1 MSEPMSNPEVKLV
14 VVRPRVV
21 TFMAILLMILGVMLT
36 GLIISMIVTAPEAM
50 EATIR
55 KMLEEQNQ
63 AVNPDVLSA
72 AVAQVRTLALFLLP
86 NAFLHIAAG
95 IGVWRMRK
103 WGMYCFFVLFAWSAL
118 SFARGSYTLWVAW
131 VVVLAEAAGAA
142 YLYTNRSELR

>member
-1 MSEPMSNPEVKLV
+1 MSEPISNPVVKPV
-14 VVRPRVV
+14 VIRPRVV
-21 TFMAILLMILGVMLT
+21 TFMAVLLMVLGLMLT
-36 GLIISMIVTAPEAM
+36 GLIVSMIVTAPEAM

-63 AVNPDVLSA
+63 SISPEVLSA

-86 NAFLHIAAG
+86 NALLHIAAG
-95 IGVWRMRK
+95 VGVWRMKK

-131 VVVLAEAAGAA
+131 VIVLLEAAGAA